1 MVKVSTVKSSHH
13 RVIVDRSSTPSR
25 RKINNIFLSL
35 LARNKK
41 EKKNSPEISFFP
53 SELAFVYT
61 LIFYFCSFCFF
72 FFEGES
78 IDIKKLSA
86 IKVSLTRP
94 DTSLFSFFFSFA
106 EIFAM
111 DDGRHLRCS
120 RKSPARP
127 AWLQLA
133 AQEREIPPNWSPF
146 TIPIMLACVVVLC

>member
-25 RKINNIFLSL
+25 RKINNIFHSL
-35 LARNKK
+35 LAHSRKK
-41 EKKNSPEISFFP
+41 KSSPEISFFP

-61 LIFYFCSFCFF
+61 LIFYFCSFC

-94 DTSLFSFFFSFA
+94 DTSLFSFFLFSFA

-120 RKSPARP
+120 RKSPASP